1 MLTLTLIRHAK
12 AEALADSDSNRILAD
27 KGRQDARH
35 LGQLFP
41 RAIKQP
47 DVILVSD
54 ARRTTQTYELMTE
67 NGLSCD
73 EVLFDN
79 ALYHAGADAILTLL
93 QARHEQHV
101 MVIGHNPAMAILLNR
116 LVPEEQVQPTM
127 MHFPTGSLAQINFA
141 CQNFADIAF
150 DGSGKLISFLRGSDI

>member
-35 LGQLFP
+35 LGRLFP
-41 RAIKQP
+41 KAMKQP
-47 DVILVSD
+47 DVILISD
-54 ARRTTQTYELMTE
+54 ARRTTQTYELMAE
-67 NGLSCD
+67 NGLACD
-73 EVLFDN
+73 AVHFEN
-79 ALYHAGADAILTLL
+79 ALYHAGADAILSLL
-93 QARHEQHV
+93 QARQEQRV

-116 LVPEEQVQPTM
+116 LVPEEQVQPSM

-141 CQNFADIAF
+141 CQNFADVTF

>member
-1 MLTLTLIRHAK
+1 MHVTWDNYFPEQLNSQTSYWYLMHA
-12 AEALADSDSNRILAD
+12 A
-27 KGRQDARH
+27 
-35 LGQLFP
+35 P
-41 RAIKQP
+41 RAK
-47 DVILVSD
+47 
-54 ARRTTQTYELMTE
+54 TYELMTE

-116 LVPEEQVQPTM
+116 LVPEEQVQPSM
-127 MHFPTGSLAQINFA
+127 MHFNRFA
-141 CQNFADIAF
+141 GANKFRMPEFCRYR
-150 DGSGKLISFLRGSDI
+150 L